1 LFDVIASIAERIMDD
16 DEEQRELQYQLMRY
30 RMMERDATD
39 PLALGLLHDIVA
51 ELEAA
56 LRNARRVAVP

>member
-1 LFDVIASIAERIMDD
+1 MFGVIASIAGRIMDE

-39 PLALGLLHDIVA
+39 PLARGLLHEIVA

-56 LRNARRVAVP
+56 LRMPHE

>member
-1 LFDVIASIAERIMDD
+1 MDE

-39 PLALGLLHDIVA
+39 PLARGLLHEIVA

-56 LRNARRVAVP
+56 LRMPHE